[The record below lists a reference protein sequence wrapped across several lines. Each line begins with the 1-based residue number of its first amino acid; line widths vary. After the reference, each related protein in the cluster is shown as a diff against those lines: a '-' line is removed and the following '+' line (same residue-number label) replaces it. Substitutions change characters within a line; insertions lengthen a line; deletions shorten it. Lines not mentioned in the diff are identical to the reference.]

1 MDSPVRIEITGPARS
16 IIETLQVEGHQAF
29 VVGGA
34 VRDQLLG
41 LRAVETDIATSAT
54 PAQLQSLFPRTHAI
68 GESFGVILVV
78 EGDEPHEVA
87 TFRSDGSYSDGRRPS
102 EVRFAG
108 LEDDARRRD
117 FTVNAIYYDPV
128 ADEIHDPMDGQAD
141 LRARLLRAIGEADAR
156 FAEDHL
162 RLLRCVRF
170 AVQLGFEIEVTTWEA
185 VRGHAANI
193 ERISAERIRH
203 ELDRI
208 LKSPEPARG
217 LKLLL
222 ESGLL
227 ERVLPEIA
235 AMVGVEQ
242 PPEYHPEGDVFV
254 HTSLALEKLERRTTE
269 LVWGVLLH
277 DVGKPKTY
285 KVKERIRFDGHV
297 EVGCEMAREILRRL
311 RFDNETVERVV
322 ELVHLHLKFSDAPQM
337 RPSTLKR
344 FLREPHF
351 ADHLALHR
359 ADCLASHGDLSLY
372 EFCVHELADLRAEE
386 LRPEPLL
393 SGKDLLAMGYREGPL
408 LGTILDELE
417 TAQLEG
423 SLQDVDAARE
433 WVRRHWP
440 N

>member
-1 MDSPVRIEITGPARS
+1 VDSPGRVEITGPARS
-16 IIETLQVEGHQAF
+16 IIETLQVAGHQAF
-29 VVGGA
+29 AVGGA

-54 PAQLQSLFPRTHAI
+54 PAQLQSLFQRTHAI

-242 PPEYHPEGDVFV
+242 PPVYHPEGDVFV

-359 ADCLASHGDLSLY
+359 ADCLASHGDLRLY